1 MPGHQLRPERADKSG
16 GRTFLGP
23 PSYRDSAGPRDVA
36 QEAGRVL
43 TLTGSTGAWRSSPRF
58 RPRPPGRRPPGTA
71 REEQPP
77 AAGLLGHAPG
87 PRTGPPGHLRPRPA
101 PMTCAGRLPPCWP
114 APTRG
119 MMPIPAAG
127 SPRPWP
133 RWPAPAMAPMTP
145 PWSGRHDPCCLP
157 SPAIPSPPHP
167 RSPQPPPGCGGPSI
181 PRPCPPR
188 SDGGK
193 AHTTS
198 RNVTGLPR
206 SMGLDRQTVGS
217 AKAC

>member
-23 PSYRDSAGPRDVA
+23 PSFRDSAGPRDVA

-43 TLTGSTGAWRSSPRF
+43 TLTGLHRRLEIFPTVQAAATGAQAARHGTRGAAA
-58 RPRPPGRRPPGTA
+58 RGRAA
-71 REEQPP
+71 R
-77 AAGLLGHAPG
+77 ACPG
-87 PRTGPPGHLRPRPA
+87 PAHRPA
-101 PMTCAGRLPPCWP
+101 GPSP
-114 APTRG
+114 APAGADDLRGAVAALLACADAG

-145 PWSGRHDPCCLP
+145 PWERAARSLLSALARHPLT
-157 SPAIPSPPHP
+157 PHP

-181 PRPCPPR
+181 PRLCPPR
-188 SDGGK
+188 SEGGRPTQR
-193 AHTTS
+193 AETS
-198 RNVTGLPR
+198 RDCPGRWV
-206 SMGLDRQTVGS
+206 
-217 AKAC
+217 